1 MVSKVIVAARAIL
14 SNYEKRKL
22 KKEQEFLLV
31 GKYDRSLSLVSDGE
45 IIPIKEIAAA
55 TRTASAE
62 GRLSI
67 PTAEGIPF
75 VIQYGKV
82 DVDADSEATVTFTQP
97 FTNRC
102 FQVQLTLA
110 LSTNE
115 ASTVKIKTMS
125 TTGFTVMRIGGSTT
139 DAVFWLAIGF

>member
-1 MVSKVIVAARAIL
+1 MVKVRVGAKAQL
-14 SNYEKRKL
+14 SSYEKRRS
-22 KKEQEFLLV
+22 KKEGDSLLI
-31 GKYDRSLSLVSDGE
+31 GKQDKSLSLVSDGN

-55 TRTASAE
+55 IRTASAE

-75 VIQYGKV
+75 IIQYGKV
-82 DVDADSEATVTFTQP
+82 DVDADSEAIVTFTQP